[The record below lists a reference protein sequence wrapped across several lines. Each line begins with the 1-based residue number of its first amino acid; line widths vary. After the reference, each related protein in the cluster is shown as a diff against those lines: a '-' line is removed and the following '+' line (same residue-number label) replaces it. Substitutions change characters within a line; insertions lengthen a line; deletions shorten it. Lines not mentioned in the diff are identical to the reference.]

1 MRNYAE
7 IVRWLFLADAHFIFS
22 KLRVQYSILFSDCPM
37 PSFNSMRNSP
47 LRVQFAPTLILK
59 LWLFG
64 FEPFASWPL
73 LHLVWI
79 RLQGQ
84 SDNRACLL
92 LLKFALLVQL
102 SLTNKIQ
109 RQLFGEQPF
118 IFAHVCL

>member
-1 MRNYAE
+1 
-7 IVRWLFLADAHFIFS
+7 
-22 KLRVQYSILFSDCPM
+22 M